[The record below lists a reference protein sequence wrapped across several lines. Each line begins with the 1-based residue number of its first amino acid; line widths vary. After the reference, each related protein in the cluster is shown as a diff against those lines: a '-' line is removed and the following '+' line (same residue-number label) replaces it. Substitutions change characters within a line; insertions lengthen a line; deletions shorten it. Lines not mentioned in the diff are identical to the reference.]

1 MRLTLVTLSLA
12 ALGTA
17 VPAHAE
23 RCEDGPARGA
33 REGRTVPAPEALVSI
48 DVDGHAQK
56 VWPYTSADLTDRP
69 SDPLNL
75 VFAGEADPRQIR
87 AALFALDG
95 NRTAIGLPD
104 VFPFNCTWSDAI
116 GRQQAAWA
124 EAEGWQGSAV
134 QLQCGAYDT
143 LRVHLRMFRQGRFTL
158 ANAHFEVLIPGTT
171 DHEVLSW
178 EFSQRLVAADL
189 VRTGLLGAAPVP
201 TGVITPAPFYRTI
214 RPEVFGGVPAA
225 LRAVLGLPTTPQT
238 TPVPIPNDGVASVFS
253 LARAADVEPGEAE
266 RVFVHLFQQ
275 TIPKPFCSTGPL
287 DYLRVEGPIDM
298 AHRVE
303 VDPDGEYRARF
314 DAQGTLQVTPVDP
327 RTGAAT
333 GPAYEAR
340 IRERH
345 RSALGRRQ
353 NRAEHD
359 VRQYL
364 LADPLQAFFEDLR
377 VGSRDV
383 FTRMEDCGS

>member
-17 VPAHAE
+17 VPAHAD

-48 DVDGHAQK
+48 DVGGHAQT

-143 LRVHLRMFRQGRFTL
+143 LRVHLRM
-158 ANAHFEVLIPGTT
+158 V
-171 DHEVLSW
+171 
-178 EFSQRLVAADL
+178 
-189 VRTGLLGAAPVP
+189 
-201 TGVITPAPFYRTI
+201 
-214 RPEVFGGVPAA
+214 
-225 LRAVLGLPTTPQT
+225 
-238 TPVPIPNDGVASVFS
+238 
-253 LARAADVEPGEAE
+253 
-266 RVFVHLFQQ
+266 
-275 TIPKPFCSTGPL
+275 
-287 DYLRVEGPIDM
+287 
-298 AHRVE
+298 
-303 VDPDGEYRARF
+303 
-314 DAQGTLQVTPVDP
+314 
-327 RTGAAT
+327 
-333 GPAYEAR
+333 
-340 IRERH
+340 
-345 RSALGRRQ
+345 
-353 NRAEHD
+353 
-359 VRQYL
+359 
-364 LADPLQAFFEDLR
+364 
-377 VGSRDV
+377 
-383 FTRMEDCGS
+383 